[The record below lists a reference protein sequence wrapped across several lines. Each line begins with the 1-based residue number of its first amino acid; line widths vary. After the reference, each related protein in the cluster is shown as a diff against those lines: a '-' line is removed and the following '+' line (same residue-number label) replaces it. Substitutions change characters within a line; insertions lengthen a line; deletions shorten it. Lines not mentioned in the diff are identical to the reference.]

1 MTCPDYDDLV
11 DFYHGQVLDP
21 EVEKHLSTCP
31 TCRTDL
37 AILDLVSAAWEPDTE
52 MPEGLIER
60 ALAGLPARQRIT
72 TSIAERLRWAVL
84 APVTAACGLVVMGAP
99 GVDPVVPAVVLVA
112 TSVTAWLVRPRWERS
127 LAARS

>member
-21 EVEKHLSTCP
+21 EVEKHLTTCP

-60 ALAGLPARQRIT
+60 ALASLPARQPVT
-72 TSIAERLRWAVL
+72 TLAERLRWAVL
-84 APVTAACGLVVMGAP
+84 APVTAACGLVAMGAL
-99 GVDPVVPAVVLVA
+99 GVDPVAPAVVLVA
-112 TSVTAWLVRPRWERS
+112 TSVTGWLVRPRWERPF
-127 LAARS
+127 AARS